1 MPKDLQAAVAG
12 ALSSVRNP
20 RSNNDVMSTG
30 MVTDL
35 EVTEAGAVSFTF
47 TLSREDPVT
56 LVREARRSVRGVSG
70 VTGVT
75 IDVSEPVGPAPG
87 GAPQGS
93 VPAGGQPGPQ
103 QQRVAAPQPVD
114 RPDLGNV
121 FAISSGKGGVG
132 KSTVAANL
140 ACELAKR
147 GKKVALMDAD
157 IYGPNIPRLFG
168 VDAKPEI
175 KNGKIVPL
183 ERYGVKLISLGLLVE
198 RDAPAIFRGPIVTKI
213 ITQFLQDV
221 DWGTLDFF
229 IVDLPPGTG
238 DAQLSLAQSIHL
250 KGALIVTTPQEMAVG
265 DALRGAKMFEKVG
278 VPVLGIIENMSYFMC
293 PHCDERSEIFLS
305 GGGARLAEEIGV
317 PLLGRIP
324 LQATMAGDADEGKPV
339 VIAAPESPAAKALGE
354 VADEVLKRGG
364 GKRIGLPIV
373 TN

>member
-70 VTGVT
+70 VTDVK
-75 IDVSEPVGPAPG
+75 IHVSEPAVPAPG

-93 VPAGGQPGPQ
+93 VPARGRPGPQ

-278 VPVLGIIENMSYFMC
+278 VPVLGIIENMSYFTC

-305 GGGARLAEEIGV
+305 GGGARLAEEVGV
-317 PLLGRIP
+317 PLLGQIP

-364 GKRIGLPIV
+364 GKRIRLPIV